1 MLKPMT
7 MQPGGLER
15 QEPIAGARRSRAL
28 QIGFTLIELMVA
40 VSLMAVLS
48 VICWRG
54 LDTVLRARDNLAVV
68 GDELKSMTIA
78 FTQFDEDL
86 RRSWPMRQLV
96 PQVPSIRAMAVEG
109 GGSIDLELLREGG
122 GALDPVRAERVR
134 YRLDKQTL
142 QRGFS
147 PYVAGAAAQ
156 LNPWVWQDLIGQ
168 VQSTNFKLWVK
179 GQGWIAAE
187 ALIAAT
193 NANTAAVNP
202 PEILGVEV
210 QIRRVNG
217 ELFKR
222 IYSVRD

>member
-1 MLKPMT
+1 MAQRVFFCSQLRRYNRPIPVT
-7 MQPGGLER
+7 QNRGLF
-15 QEPIAGARRSRAL
+15 QV
-28 QIGFTLIELMVA
+28 GFTLIELMVA

-96 PQVPSIRAMAVEG
+96 PQVPSIRAMAG
-109 GGSIDLELLREGG
+109 DAGAAITLELLREGG

-134 YRLDKQTL
+134 YRLDRQTL

-147 PYVAGAAAQ
+147 PYVAGVAAQ

-168 VQSTNFKLWVK
+168 VQSARFKLWVK
-179 GQGWIAAE
+179 GQGWIDAE
-187 ALIAAT
+187 ALVTAT

-210 QIRRVNG
+210 QIQRANG